1 MYITQVYLLAIFRG
15 LIHMNKLK
23 WTYLVQKKKKGE
35 IHAAKKII

>member
-23 WTYLVQKKKKGE
+23 WTYLVQKKKGE